1 LRRRFHGRNVI
12 NTTKGET
19 MNASLIQRI
28 ASACAVTLSLMIG
41 SAANAGET
49 GSGYSWREI
58 LIPSIGPLGGAFGIN
73 DKNQVAVTNAA
84 GTVTG
89 IYSNGIFNKLPAPP
103 AAYNSLAAFGINN
116 AGVITGS
123 ALSAACGNCEV
134 GFILTG
140 TTYKFF
146 AQQGFANTEARAIAN
161 SGLITGYSYND
172 PTGAPQTTSG
182 FIYDPAGTGTF
193 TVVNGPEYV
202 TGFSIVQGMNASG
215 RISGDSRLADPTQR
229 YGYVW
234 QLGPLVN
241 GKLTLLPFLA
251 RFTIGEVGTGVR
263 TAARGINDAGY
274 ITGFTSSGGSQ
285 VGFVGNDAKG
295 FLPLVP
301 PGGDLAGAVLACT
314 GINNFRQVVC
324 VVTDAAGNNR
334 NFIGSPEE

>member
-1 LRRRFHGRNVI
+1 MNVSLVRRIGI
-12 NTTKGET
+12 ACTTALG
-19 MNASLIQRI
+19 
-28 ASACAVTLSLMIG
+28 LMIG

-49 GSGYSWREI
+49 ESGYSWSEI
-58 LIPSIGPLGGAFGIN
+58 LIPRIGPLGSAFNIN
-73 DKNQVAVTNAA
+73 DKGQVAVTNAS

-89 IYSNGIFNKLPAPP
+89 IYSHGIFTRLPAPP
-103 AAYNSLAAFGINN
+103 AGYNTLAAYGINN
-116 AGVITGS
+116 AGVVTGS

-140 TTYKFF
+140 KTYKFF
-146 AQQGFANTEARAIAN
+146 AQQGFANTEPRAISN

-182 FIYDPAGTGTF
+182 FVYNPAGAGTF

-215 RISGDSRLADPTQR
+215 RITGDSRLADPTQR

-234 QLGPLVN
+234 QLAPLDN
-241 GKLTLLPFLA
+241 GALTLLPFLA

-263 TAARGINDAGY
+263 TAARGINDAGD
-274 ITGFTSSGGSQ
+274 ITGYTSLGGTN

-295 FLPLVP
+295 FRLLVA
-301 PGGDLAGAVLACT
+301 PGGDGAGAITACT
-314 GINNFRQVVC
+314 GINNARQVVC
-324 VVTDAAGNNR
+324 VVTDASNNNR
-334 NFIGSPEE
+334 DFIGTPDQNDQ